1 LLTYGPKQR
10 KGNGKI
16 TEREQGIYES
26 ERLDHLGIVAGVCQE
41 IGLAQ
46 YLDSQ
51 EPDSQRQVSVGT
63 ATVAMILNGLGFSN
77 RRLYLVPQYFEH
89 KPLEHLLGAGIKAE
103 DLNDDCLGRTLDWL
117 YEHDV
122 TRLFAGIA
130 RKAREKLSISPRM
143 VHVDTTSFS
152 VSGAYEGEPEAEVA
166 ISITYGYSRDHRAD
180 LKQWMLALATTQG
193 SDLPLFLRPLDGNS
207 SDQVSLLAA
216 IEALQEQLRRPEEEE
231 SSIYV
236 ADSGIY
242 SQANMTRLNAA
253 KLRWISRVPETS
265 ITARE
270 ELAKALQTQTLWQE
284 SVDGDLRWYGCRVEL
299 PQGQERW
306 VIVSSKASEQRVHTT
321 LLRQVEREQQSWQKR
336 LWHLQA
342 RRFACEADAHAAL
355 EESLKQLPVWFEV
368 QRSYLAHDHYEGKG
382 RPGKEAVPTQRWQ
395 CQATL
400 SLKQE
405 CLAEEERRRARFIVG
420 TNILDASQ
428 LADEELISTYKQQGG
443 VERGFRFLKGP
454 LFLASLVFVKK
465 PERVVALGF
474 IMVLC
479 LLVYRFAEYRLRSQL
494 AQTGQTLPNQINR
507 PTSTPT
513 MRWVFQCF
521 EGIDLLRI
529 STAAQIISRVLHLQP
544 FHEQVLMLLGPP
556 YLKFYKFAP

>member
-1 LLTYGPKQR
+1 MQR
-10 KGNGKI
+10 KGTRNI
-16 TEREQGIYES
+16 TKREQGIYES

-46 YLDSQ
+46 YLDGQ
-51 EPDSQRQVSVGT
+51 EPESQRQVSIGT

-89 KPLEHLLGAGIKAE
+89 KPLERLLGEGIKAE

-117 YEHDV
+117 YAHHV

-130 RKAREKLSISPRM
+130 RKAREKLSITSRL

-216 IEALQEQLRRPEEEE
+216 VEALQEQLRTPDEEE

-242 SQANMTRLNAA
+242 SQANMKRLNEA
-253 KLRWISRVPETS
+253 KLHWVSRVPETS
-265 ITARE
+265 MAARE
-270 ELAKALQTQTLWQE
+270 ELAKALQTPELWHE
-284 SVDGDLRWYGCRVEL
+284 SANGQVRWYTCQVEL

-321 LLRQVEREQQSWQKR
+321 LQRQIEREQQSWEKR

-342 RRFACEADAHAAL
+342 KRFACEADARAVL
-355 EESLKQLPVWFEV
+355 EENLKQLPMWFEV
-368 QRSYLAHDHYEGKG
+368 QKSYLVHDHYEGKG
-382 RPGKEAVPTQRWQ
+382 RPGKQAVLTQRWQ
-395 CQATL
+395 CQTTL
-400 SLKQE
+400 SLNQE
-405 CLAEEERRRARFIVG
+405 RISDEERRRACFIIG
-420 TNILDASQ
+420 TNMLEASQ
-428 LADEELISTYKQQGG
+428 LSDEELISTYKQQGG
-443 VERGFRFLKGP
+443 VERGFRFLKDP
-454 LFLASLVFVKK
+454 LFLASSVFVKK
-465 PERVVALGF
+465 PERIVALGF

-494 AQTGQTLPNQINR
+494 AQTEQTLPNQINK

-513 MRWVFQCF
+513 MRWIFQCF

-529 STAAQIISRVLHLQP
+529 STAAGSTLQVLHLRL

-556 YLKFYKFAP
+556 YLEFYKSSP

>member
-1 LLTYGPKQR
+1 
-10 KGNGKI
+10 
-16 TEREQGIYES
+16 
-26 ERLDHLGIVAGVCQE
+26 V
-41 IGLAQ
+41 AQ

-51 EPDSQRQVSVGT
+51 ELESHRQVSIGT

-89 KPLEHLLGAGIKAE
+89 KPLEHLLGRGVKAE

-130 RKAREKLSISPRM
+130 RRAREKLSITSRL
-143 VHVDTTSFS
+143 VHVDTTSFA
-152 VSGAYEGEPEAEVA
+152 VSGAYEVEPEAEVA

-216 IEALQEQLRRPEEEE
+216 VESLQEQLQTPNEEE

-236 ADSGIY
+236 ADSGIC
-242 SQANMTRLNAA
+242 SQANMKRLNEA

-265 ITARE
+265 MVARE
-270 ELAKALQTQTLWQE
+270 ELAKALQTPTQWQV
-284 SVDGDLRWYGCRVEL
+284 SADGELRWYTCQVEL

-321 LLRQVEREQQSWQKR
+321 LQRQVEREQQGWEKR

-342 RRFACEADAHAAL
+342 KRYACEADARAAL
-355 EESLKQLPVWFEV
+355 EESLKQLPIWFEV
-368 QRSYLAHDHYEGKG
+368 QQSCLVHDHYESKG
-382 RPGKEAVPTQRWQ
+382 RPAKQAVPTQRWQ
-395 CQATL
+395 CQTTL
-400 SLKQE
+400 LLNQQRM
-405 CLAEEERRRARFIVG
+405 AEEERRRACFIVG
-420 TNILDASQ
+420 TNILEASQ
-428 LADEELISTYKQQGG
+428 LSDEELISTYKQQGS
-443 VERGFRFLKGP
+443 VERGFRFLKDP
-454 LFLASLVFVKK
+454 LFFASSVFVKK
-465 PERVVALGF
+465 PERIVALGF

-479 LLVYRFAEYRLRSQL
+479 LLVYRFAEYRLRTRL
-494 AQTGQTLPNQINR
+494 AETAQTLPNQVNK

-513 MRWVFQCF
+513 MRWIFQCF
-521 EGIDLLRI
+521 EGIDLLLI
-529 STAAQIISRVLHLQP
+529 VTPAGITSRVLHLLP
-544 FHEQVLMLLGPP
+544 FHHQVLMLLGPP
-556 YLKFYKFAP
+556 YQKLYQLPP

>member
-1 LLTYGPKQR
+1 M
-10 KGNGKI
+10 
-16 TEREQGIYES
+16 
-26 ERLDHLGIVAGVCQE
+26 AGVCQE

-46 YLDSQ
+46 YLDGQ
-51 EPDSQRQVSVGT
+51 EPNSQRQVSIGT

-130 RKAREKLSISPRM
+130 HKAREKLGITSRL

-152 VSGAYEGEPEAEVA
+152 VSGAYEEEPEAEVA

-216 IEALQEQLRRPEEEE
+216 VEALQEQLRAPEKEE
-231 SSIYV
+231 SYIYV
-236 ADSGIY
+236 ADSGLY

-253 KLRWISRVPETS
+253 KLRWVSRVPETS
-265 ITARE
+265 MAARE
-270 ELAKALQTQTLWQE
+270 ELAKALEIQTQWQE
-284 SVDGDLRWYGCRVEL
+284 SADGELRWYSCQVEL

-306 VIVSSKASEQRVHTT
+306 IIVSSKASERRVHTT
-321 LLRQVEREQQSWQKR
+321 LQRQVEREQQSWEKR

-342 RRFACEADAHAAL
+342 KRFACEADARAAL
-355 EESLKQLPVWFEV
+355 EGSLKQLPVWFEV
-368 QRSYLAHDHYEGKG
+368 QRSYLSHDHYEGKG
-382 RPGKEAVPTQRWQ
+382 RPGKQAVPIQRWQ

-405 CLAEEERRRARFIVG
+405 RMTEEERRRACFIVG
-420 TNILDASQ
+420 TNILEVGQ
-428 LADEELISTYKQQGG
+428 LSDEELISTYKQQGS
-443 VERGFRFLKGP
+443 VERGFRFLKDP
-454 LFLASLVFVKK
+454 LFLASSVFVKK
-465 PERVVALGF
+465 PERIVALGF

-479 LLVYRFAEYRLRSQL
+479 LLVYRFAEYRLRTRL
-494 AQTGQTLPNQINR
+494 AESAQTLPNQVNK

-513 MRWVFQCF
+513 MRWIFQCF
-521 EGIDLLRI
+521 EGIDLLLI
-529 STAAQIISRVLHLQP
+529 VTPAGITSRVLHLLP
-544 FHEQVLMLLGPP
+544 FHHQVLMLLGPP
-556 YLKFYKFAP
+556 YQKLYQLPP